1 MTQAENLTNG
11 SKAPAE
17 QSTQSPMNSQTQ
29 LSRTDG
35 HPNKQAAHGQTLLP
49 TGQAGTRSTAAKNAI
64 GRPYGA
70 ILSQAEN
77 LPALTEAAT
86 PAEAETNLKAL
97 FASVLEPQLWQLQ
110 NVADWNAPRPIFKMT
125 IFELR
130 REHYALGASL
140 KASLEPAGE
149 AAKPEIIKSLT
160 VLKTLCTGRRD
171 TGEDLA
177 FALPLFAD
185 LICDLPLWA
194 IQKAARNWAK
204 TQKWFPTPAEFIP
217 EIERW
222 LDLPRAALAAFRRA
236 KAHADQELRVEQPA
250 KKKEIEPVAWAGKH
264 YTEITPD
271 EARAVAV
278 YVKTLPKRESDD
290 YQKYLRHHLGYPD
303 RHALF
308 WDTRRMDSDQNTAPL
323 G

>member
-1 MTQAENLTNG
+1 MSSPENLPNG
-11 SKAPAE
+11 RSNPAE
-17 QSTQSPMNSQTQ
+17 PSQQSQTNLQ
-29 LSRTDG
+29 TPPSRTVG
-35 HPNKQAAHGQTLLP
+35 HPNNPIGHGITSP
-49 TGQAGTRSTAAKNAI
+49 RTGQAGTRSTAVANVT
-64 GRPYGA
+64 GSQHGGT
-70 ILSQAEN
+70 LSQAAN

-86 PAEAETNLKAL
+86 VSEAETNLKAL

-308 WDTRRMDSDQNTAPL
+308 WDTGRMDSDQNTAPL